1 MLGRRELL
9 MGLGAGTV
17 LGHAATATGA
27 PDRRAQLG
35 AQLDGLEVRELR
47 EGGRLSLLVVR
58 RGLRPP
64 ARVPL
69 LVLLHGLGE
78 TGDEQMGAWA
88 WLERYGLAS
97 AWQRLER
104 PPIVRTSKRGEWSD
118 ARLAEV
124 NAELAARPFRGLAMV
139 CPFMPKLA
147 PHEMPA
153 YAAWLE
159 RVVARARA
167 EVPIISPEVDSTY
180 LCGCSLGAYVSLEV
194 MARTPHVFGA
204 WGGVQ
209 TAIGAWAAP
218 GYAKR
223 LSTAFGGKARPL
235 FVETSSLD
243 HYRKSSEALHAAFE
257 REGMPATKRVSTGP
271 HDQPWLREVG
281 TLEALLW
288 FDRLSSA
295 RAARAADAGAPTLP
309 G

>member
-1 MLGRRELL
+1 MLGRRDLL
-9 MGLGAGTV
+9 AGLGAATL
-17 LGHAATATGA
+17 LGRAQTASA
-27 PDRRAQLG
+27 LPDRRARLG
-35 AQLDGLEVRELR
+35 ADLDGLEVHEIK
-47 EGGRLSLLVVR
+47 ESGRLFLLAVP

-64 ARVPL
+64 SRVPL

-88 WLERYGLAS
+88 WLERYGLGS
-97 AWQRLER
+97 AWQRLAHA
-104 PPIVRTSKRGEWSD
+104 PVARTSKRGEWSD
-118 ARLAEV
+118 ERLSEV

-139 CPFMPKLA
+139 CPFMPKLSA
-147 PHEMPA
+147 REVPA
-153 YAAWLE
+153 YASWLE

-167 EVPIISPEVDSTY
+167 AVPILSTEVESTY

-194 MARTPHVFGA
+194 MARAPHVFGA

-223 LSTAFGGKARPL
+223 LSKAFGGKARPL

-243 HYRKSSEALHAAFE
+243 HYRTSSEALHAAFVS
-257 REGMPATKRVSTGP
+257 EGMPATKRVSTGP

-288 FDRLSSA
+288 FDRLSYA
-295 RAARAADAGAPTLP
+295 RAARAADAGR
-309 G
+309 